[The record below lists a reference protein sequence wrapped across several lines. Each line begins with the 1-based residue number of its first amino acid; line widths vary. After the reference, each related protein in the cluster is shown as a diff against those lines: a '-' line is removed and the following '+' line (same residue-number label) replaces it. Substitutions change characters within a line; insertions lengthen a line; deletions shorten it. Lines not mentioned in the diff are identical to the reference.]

1 EHDDS
6 ACIPIVYGNVS
17 TPLKNIPDFATT
29 NPDFTHRWTLY
40 VRGLDPHA
48 DMSPFISKVIF
59 KLHDSFAMP
68 LRSVEKWP
76 FEISELGWGEFEVQ
90 IKIFLKDS
98 ISKPLQLVHFLR
110 LYPSEENGILLPIPP
125 PSPLISVIAESYNEI
140 VICSPSLKSVMKRAG
155 IGNICTLSKLEK
167 TSSPYPT
174 VAKQE
179 LERLTATKN
188 AIQTEI
194 SQVIEKRQALAKLLS
209 K

>member
-1 EHDDS
+1 
-6 ACIPIVYGNVS
+6 
-17 TPLKNIPDFATT
+17 
-29 NPDFTHRWTLY
+29 
-40 VRGLDPHA
+40 
-48 DMSPFISKVIF
+48 
-59 KLHDSFAMP
+59 
-68 LRSVEKWP
+68 
-76 FEISELGWGEFEVQ
+76 
-90 IKIFLKDS
+90 
-98 ISKPLQLVHFLR
+98 
-110 LYPSEENGILLPIPP
+110 
-125 PSPLISVIAESYNEI
+125 
-140 VICSPSLKSVMKRAG
+140 MKRAG